1 MTLHVVVPY
10 WGDPGHLVEAVA
22 SVRAQTSPDWLLT
35 IVDDGY
41 PGTAAADH
49 VAALADPRIDYT
61 RNPERLGPNGNTY
74 RASRLV
80 RGEYLCM
87 MGHDDLLEPG
97 YAELVVA
104 AMEADPAV
112 VAVQPGV
119 TVIDEDG
126 AVRSGLADRVKAAI
140 APGAKGPV
148 TLAGEAAAR
157 SLLAGNWLYTP
168 SLTYRA
174 TAVEKVPFHP
184 GIDAIHDLA
193 FVMDLLLDGG
203 VLAVDPTPAFRYRR
217 HRSSDSSQ
225 RARDGIRFE
234 QEQRYFGEVASELRA
249 RGWTRAA
256 RAAQLH
262 VFSRLHAAKVG
273 VDLLAARD
281 VTRAG
286 QVLRRA
292 VRRV

>member
-10 WGDPGHLVEAVA
+10 WGDPGHLVDAVA
-22 SVRAQTSPDWLLT
+22 SVRAQTTPDWLLT

-97 YAELVVA
+97 YAELVVGR
-104 AMEADPAV
+104 MEADPAV

-119 TVIDEDG
+119 TVIDSDG
-126 AVRSGLADRVKAAI
+126 AVRGGLADRVKAAI
-140 APGAKGPV
+140 APRAV
-148 TLAGEAAAR
+148 TLGGEAAAR

-174 TAVEKVPFHP
+174 AAVETVPFHP

-203 VLAVDPTPAFRYRR
+203 LLAVDPTPAFRYRR

-225 RARDGIRFE
+225 RARDGVRFE
-234 QEQRYFGEVASELRA
+234 QEQRYFGEVAAQLRA
-249 RGWTRAA
+249 RGWNRAA

-281 VTRAG
+281 VARAG

>member
-1 MTLHVVVPY
+1 VTLHVVVPY
-10 WGDPGHLVEAVA
+10 WGDPGHLFGAVA
-22 SVRAQTSPDWLLT
+22 SVRAQSTSDWLLT

-41 PGTAAADH
+41 PGTAAAEH
-49 VAALADPRIDYT
+49 VGALADPRIDYT

-80 RGEYLCM
+80 QGEYLCM

-104 AMEADPAV
+104 RMEADPAV
-112 VAVQPGV
+112 VVVQPGV

-126 AVRSGLADRVKAAI
+126 AVRGGLADRVKAAI
-140 APGAKGPV
+140 APGAKAPV
-148 TLAGEAAAR
+148 TLDGETAAR

-174 TAVEKVPFHP
+174 SAVEKVPFHP

-193 FVMDLLLDGG
+193 FVLDLLLDGG

-234 QEQRYFGEVASELRA
+234 QEQRYFGEVAEELRA
-249 RGWTRAA
+249 RGWTRAE
-256 RAAQLH
+256 RAARLH
-262 VFSRLHAAKVG
+262 LFSRLHAAKVG

-281 VTRAG
+281 VARAG